1 MTAYLAANPEEPL
14 EAAVTAVTAMGIA
27 GEIAFSHMKEYEGN
41 ATYRNRI
48 IDAICCM
55 DGETLEKMAKIE
67 RII

>member
-1 MTAYLAANPEEPL
+1 
-14 EAAVTAVTAMGIA
+14 
-27 GEIAFSHMKEYEGN
+27 MKEYEGN